1 MKFGLQH
8 PIFSFDYSNHNNT
21 SQIVDSLKNLVTR
34 AEDIGFDSFW
44 VMDHFHQIPFIGK
57 PEEPMLEGWTTLS
70 VLAGITTKIKL
81 GTLVTGI
88 IYRHPSVLAKIAA
101 TLDVLSKGRLFMGIG
116 ASYFEGESSAY
127 GITSTDSFPS
137 NQERLLRLDEAI
149 QVIRKM
155 WTAEPTASFQGKYY
169 QIQNAY
175 CNPKPIQKPSPPI
188 LVGGSGERKT
198 LKIVAKYADACNLF
212 GSAETLKRKLDV
224 IKEHC
229 KSVGRDYD
237 SILKTKLDLVVIDDS
252 EDMARKRAQQ
262 FYIGIPEQQ
271 IRDREFAIY
280 GTPEDVSRQIDL
292 LEEVGIQYL
301 IVHLEPSREI
311 EALDTFVNNIIKKR

>member
-1 MKFGLQH
+1 MQFGLQH
-8 PIFSFDYSNHNNT
+8 PNFNFDYDGRDA
-21 SQIVDSLKNLVTR
+21 SQIIDSLKKLATKAENLS
-34 AEDIGFDSFW
+34 FDSFW
-44 VMDHFHQIPFIGK
+44 VMDHFHQISMVGK
-57 PEEPMLEGWTTLS
+57 QDEPMLEGWTTLS
-70 VLAGITTKIKL
+70 VLAGITSKIKL
-81 GTLVTGI
+81 GTLVTGA

-127 GITSTDSFPS
+127 GITSTGSFPS
-137 NQERLLRLDEAI
+137 NQERMLRLEEAI
-149 QVIRKM
+149 QIIRKM
-155 WTAEPTASFQGKYY
+155 WTEEPTASFQGKYY
-169 QIQNAY
+169 QIHNAY

-212 GSAETLKRKLDV
+212 GSAETIKRKLN
-224 IKEHC
+224 ILKEHC

-237 SILKTKLDLVVIDDS
+237 SILKTKLDLVVID
-252 EDMARKRAQQ
+252 ENGDMARKRAQQ

-280 GTPEDVSRQIDL
+280 GTPEDVSRQIKL

-301 IVHLEPSREI
+301 IVHLEPYIEL
-311 EALDTFVNNIIKKR
+311 EALDTFVNNIIKKS